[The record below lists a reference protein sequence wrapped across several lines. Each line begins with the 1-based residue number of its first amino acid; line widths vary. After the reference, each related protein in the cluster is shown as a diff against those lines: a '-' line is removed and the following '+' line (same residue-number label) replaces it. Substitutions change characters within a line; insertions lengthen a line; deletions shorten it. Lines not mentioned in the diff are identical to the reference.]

1 MTSKHSTKE
10 TGATFPKIVAIV
22 HMATS
27 ATGKFKCPNCGSKLN
42 SPHQVHNC
50 RAQPPFKELGGY
62 PFGGVKFDPDRRKE
76 GVTNGERAEVGQHI
90 LALSCVIGS
99 EGLPCASAL
108 PPALEV
114 EVEGVNL
121 TEAPEDALTDLLA
134 SLMHYC
140 HREKIDWF
148 GMDGVSQ
155 RALRHFSHESG
166 GAVL

>member
-1 MTSKHSTKE
+1 VPKTKY
-10 TGATFPKIVAIV
+10 A
-22 HMATS
+22 
-27 ATGKFKCPNCGSKLN
+27 KFKCPNCRKMLTHI
-42 SPHQVHNC
+42 HQVHNC
-50 RAQPPFKELGGY
+50 RAMPPFKKLGGY
-62 PFGGVKFDPDRRKE
+62 PFGGVEFNPARRQDGE
-76 GVTNGERAEVGQHI
+76 EVTNGERAEVGHHI

-99 EGLPCASAL
+99 EGLPCASSL

-148 GMDGVSQ
+148 GTDGVSQ